1 MTKDVLLIVDDESR
15 VLRSLKAVFRSGYQV
30 RTTTNCFEA
39 LQILKNEKVN
49 AIISDQ
55 RMPDMRGVDLLHEA
69 KKISPNT
76 MRLLLTG
83 YSDPDS
89 TQDAVNEGEVYR
101 YITKPWDQEEIQ
113 SVVAEAMKISE
124 KLFKLD
130 PAPVEEAS
138 SSFETAAKTELLV
151 LDRRGAICEIVKNQ
165 FRESCVVHHAQTIED
180 TARAFVRHPVR
191 VVIANVPPGDRDY
204 LSFLKLVKR
213 QYPLMVT
220 IAFMAESDSDE
231 VINLINQGQ
240 IYRYVPVTVP
250 AGRTRICIQSAIN
263 YANRLSANPELAER
277 HRVEEDDAAETISEV
292 NRSRIVESMA
302 MLKRRLFILQAA
314 VHKAKPLTQVRQLG
328 RWP

>member
-30 RTTTNCFEA
+30 LTTTNCFEA

-55 RMPDMRGVDLLHEA
+55 RMPDMRGVDLLNEA

-83 YSDPDS
+83 YSDADS
-89 TQDAVNEGEVYR
+89 TQDAVNKGEVYR
-101 YITKPWDQEEIQ
+101 FITKPWGQEEIQ
-113 SVVAEAMKISE
+113 SVVAEAMKISD
-124 KLFKLD
+124 KLFNLD
-130 PAPVEEAS
+130 PAPVDDAT
-138 SSFETAAKTELLV
+138 SSFEIAAKTELLV
-151 LDRRGAICEIVKNQ
+151 LDKRGAICEIVKNQ
-165 FRESCVVHHAQTIED
+165 FRESCIVHHAQTIED
-180 TARAFVRHPVR
+180 TVRIFVRHPVQ
-191 VVIANVPPGDRDY
+191 VVIANVPPGDHDY
-204 LSFLKLVKR
+204 LSFIKLVKR
-213 QYPLMVT
+213 QHPLIVT
-220 IAFMAESDSDE
+220 IAFMAGSDSEE

-250 AGRTRICIQSAIN
+250 PGRTRICIQSAIN

-277 HRVEEDDAAETISEV
+277 HCVEEDDAAETISEV

-302 MLKRRLFILQAA
+302 MLKKRLLVLQTAVQARRLKLN
-314 VHKAKPLTQVRQLG
+314 H
-328 RWP
+328 